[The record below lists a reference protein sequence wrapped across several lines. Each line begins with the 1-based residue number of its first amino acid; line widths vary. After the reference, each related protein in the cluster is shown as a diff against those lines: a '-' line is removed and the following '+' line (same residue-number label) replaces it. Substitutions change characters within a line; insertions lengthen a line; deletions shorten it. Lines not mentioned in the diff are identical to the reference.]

1 MLHTVCHLGH
11 VVCDQLQSRNDLT
24 NSSVSRNTTEPSIND
39 NNEAQ
44 DILKW
49 TSLFISSKDGTYSN
63 PLSSDI
69 VLFHYGL
76 LPRSTIFFFNFMIT
90 RNTYRSHNWIPRPQ
104 LIPSI
109 ATLMT
114 SWQHR
119 DCDEENSPRLAPFSV
134 DFRRSSY
141 YNYFFTH
148 YFQLFPDSQ
157 DNSISIV
164 NDFMWCKARKQRT
177 CDENGAHIE

>member
-109 ATLMT
+109 ATRWPADSIEIATRKTALALLHLASILGDHFIT
-114 SWQHR
+114 IIFSHTISN
-119 DCDEENSPRLAPFSV
+119 CSPIHKITR
-134 DFRRSSY
+134 
-141 YNYFFTH
+141 
-148 YFQLFPDSQ
+148 
-157 DNSISIV
+157 
-164 NDFMWCKARKQRT
+164 
-177 CDENGAHIE
+177 